1 MAQKNG
7 IGKKGRPREFVVV
20 GLGRFGSSVAET
32 LTQYG
37 HDVLGIDCSA
47 ERVQHLSRDLP
58 HIVQLDAT
66 NAEALRQIG
75 IGQFETAVVAIS
87 GNFES
92 NLLAT
97 VLLRRFGVEHI
108 ITKARTRLQK
118 TILLEVGAAQVIL
131 PEHDAGVHLARRLSS
146 QHFIDF
152 LEIRDGISVVEMMA
166 PESLFGCT
174 LAESNLRQRL
184 GLNVI
189 AVNRDSGIIP
199 NPRADFRIEAG
210 DVLLVLGRI
219 EDVEM
224 LRE

>member
-1 MAQKNG
+1 MKNNN
-7 IGKKGRPREFVVV
+7 KPREFVVV

-97 VLLRRFGVEHI
+97 VLLRRFGVQHI

-166 PESLFGCT
+166 PENLIGCT

-199 NPRADFRIEAG
+199 NPRADFCIETG

>member
-1 MAQKNG
+1 MKNN
-7 IGKKGRPREFVVV
+7 KPREFVVV

-75 IGQFETAVVAIS
+75 IGQFETAVVAIG

-97 VLLRRFGVEHI
+97 VLLRRFGVGYI

-146 QHFIDF
+146 QYFIDF
-152 LEIRDGISVVEMMA
+152 LEIRDGISVVEIIA
-166 PESLFGCT
+166 PENLVGCT

-199 NPRADFRIEAG
+199 NPRAGFRIEKG

>member
-1 MAQKNG
+1 MKNNSN
-7 IGKKGRPREFVVV
+7 KPREFVVV

-87 GNFES
+87 SDFES

-97 VLLRRFGVEHI
+97 VLLRRFGVGHI

-152 LEIRDGISVVEMMA
+152 LEIKDGISIVEVMA
-166 PESLFGCT
+166 PNHLVGCT
-174 LAESNLRQRL
+174 LAESHLRQRL

-189 AVNRDSGIIP
+189 AVNRGKSMVP
-199 NPRADFRIEAG
+199 NPQANFRIEEG

-219 EDVEM
+219 EDAEQ
-224 LRE
+224 LIE